1 MITIKKYIDK
11 MKTLSPTIK
20 SATVYTFAGLFT
32 RGLSV
37 ITVPIFTR
45 LMSTAEIG
53 TISVYNSW
61 YSMLSV
67 IGTLAL
73 TSGGFMV
80 AMKEFPDDRDRYT
93 SSVLSIT
100 TLMAVFMTVIYVL
113 FPDYWNSFFNL
124 SGDLVVL
131 MLVGLYVG
139 PARDFWLSR
148 QRYEVKYKSVAIF
161 SLGTAVLGTGLSILS
176 VVLAS
181 HFDIGNLDRIRL
193 FSNYTVVY
201 GSALVVFIYLYLKGR
216 TGFNKYYW
224 TFSLKLSI
232 PLVGNNLATQ
242 VLSVS
247 DRTMIDNMVGKSAVG
262 IYGTLY
268 NISSLSTI
276 IWTSLNNSFV
286 PYMFSNMETDKGRKN
301 IRKYI
306 NYILIV
312 YAVIALALTLLAPEV
327 VRIMATDEYYE
338 AIYIMPPIAAGVFLN
353 AMGNLYSN
361 VLLYYKKTQY
371 IMIATSIAAVLNV
384 GLNFVFIPMYGYQ
397 AAAYTTLVA
406 YIVMAVIESV
416 IVIHVEKKQ
425 LNDDTDCLYNNKLLF
440 TICGGLLAL
449 CLMCNLIYGI
459 AILRWGVVILG
470 TIIAFV
476 IRGKIR
482 HLLFAIKK

>member
-61 YSMLSV
+61 YSMLNV